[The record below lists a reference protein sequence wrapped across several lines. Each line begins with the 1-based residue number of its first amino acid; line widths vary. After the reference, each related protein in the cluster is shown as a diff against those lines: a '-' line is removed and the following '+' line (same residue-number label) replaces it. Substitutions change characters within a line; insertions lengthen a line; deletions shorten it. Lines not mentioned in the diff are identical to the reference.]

1 MTAGVR
7 QGTRDARGGRAGAGR
22 VRLPVVALLAGVG
35 YRLAL
40 LAFHAPATNSDEAT
54 MGLAALHIARGQ
66 DFPVWF
72 YGQSYMG
79 TLEAYLAAPV
89 LALTGPSVFGL
100 RLVTLALYALFVLLA
115 WRLTLRLTGD
125 RWFAL
130 LVVALLA
137 LGSDRIVKN
146 QLIAGGGYPEMSP
159 AAAALAL
166 LTYDLC
172 AGRPGRRL
180 PRWTAWGLLA
190 GLMLWVDPLV
200 LPYVLGAAAVLV
212 AFRRRELR
220 GRAGAVL
227 GIATLAGAAPL
238 LGHSLA
244 TGRNPLAAVLAAA
257 GGGAG
262 VPAGWADRLHGGLLL
277 GPPLGMGFCAPGD
290 CATWQLWWAFAL
302 PVLLVVGVVS
312 ALRVLGVGRAGNDV
326 GGTDHAGSGG
336 AGPDRAVSGRAGSDH
351 AASVRAGSDLGPF
364 PSGSSGSRPSSAGAG
379 AVEGRVGAA
388 VRLALVAAGAATL
401 VAYTVSSSAGRTPV
415 ESSRYL
421 SCLLVSLPA
430 LLWPLW
436 RAARRLTDGRS
447 PLAGRRVAG
456 LLAAAV
462 LAATV
467 AGTGYATYRAAGT
480 APAARAAEAR
490 HAELVGT
497 LRELGVR
504 HVYGGYWTCNRLT
517 FASGEDVV
525 CAVVDDEL
533 RPGFDRYA
541 PYRRVVAASAA
552 PAWIAPTG
560 SPLAARLDERLRA
573 APGSLYLITI
583 DGYRIYLAHA

>member
-7 QGTRDARGGRAGAGR
+7 QETPDARRGRPAGR
-22 VRLPVVALLAGVG
+22 RARLPVLLAVVALLAGVG
-35 YRLAL
+35 YRLTL
-40 LAFHAPATNSDEAT
+40 LAFHAPETNSDEAT

-89 LALTGPSVFGL
+89 LALTGPSLFGL
-100 RLVTLALYALFVLLA
+100 RLVTVALYAAFALLA

-130 LVVALLA
+130 LVVVLLA

-166 LTYDLC
+166 LAYDLC

-200 LPYVLGAAAVLV
+200 LPYVLGVGAVLV

-227 GIATLAGAAPL
+227 GIAVLVGAAPL

-257 GGGAG
+257 GGGADAP
-262 VPAGWADRLHGGLLL
+262 VGWADRLHGGLLL
-277 GPPLGMGFCAPGD
+277 GPSLGMGFCSPGN
-290 CATWQLWWAFAL
+290 CATWQLWWALAL
-302 PVLLVVGVVS
+302 PVLLVVGAVAAGR
-312 ALRVLGVGRAGNDV
+312 ALRTGLTGRADHV
-326 GGTDHAGSGG
+326 GGGARPGSG
-336 AGPDRAVSGRAGSDH
+336 DD
-351 AASVRAGSDLGPF
+351 AAAN
-364 PSGSSGSRPSSAGAG
+364 
-379 AVEGRVGAA
+379 GRVGAA
-388 VRLALVAAGAATL
+388 LRLALVAAGAATL
-401 VAYTVSSSAGRTPV
+401 VAYTLSGSAGRTPV

-436 RAARRLTDGRS
+436 RAARRLADGRS
-447 PLAGRRVAG
+447 RRPGRRVVG
-456 LLAAAV
+456 ILAAAV
-462 LAATV
+462 LVATV
-467 AGTGYATYRAAGT
+467 AGTGYATYRAAGA

-490 HAELVGT
+490 HTELVGT

-517 FASGEDVV
+517 FASGEEVV

-533 RPGFDRYA
+533 RPGHDRYA
-541 PYRRVVAASAA
+541 PYRRAVAASSA

-560 SPLAARLDERLRA
+560 SPLAARQDERMRA
-573 APGSLYLITI
+573 APGSLDLITI
-583 DGYRIYLAHA
+583 DGYRIYLARS